1 MDLKDNKAVDDVEEA
16 MTFLNQQHSAVFE
29 DEVVDGSWN

>member
-16 MTFLNQQHSAVFE
+16 MTFLNQQLSAVFE